1 MVLGGKKQKGKNFS
15 REKQFTSETEL
26 AKESRMNYRNTT
38 RPDSDSEEEQVK
50 KPSNPAQAVLNM
62 NRGENENADDEQEEE
77 QEIAPPPLS
86 RREREEIQKAQQKEH
101 FLKMTMEG
109 KTDQARADL
118 ARLAIIRKQREEAKL
133 KREEAANAAKG
144 KNEDSLAAGKSIISK
159 TLGKKK

>member
-26 AKESRMNYRNTT
+26 AKESRMNYRNAKH
-38 RPDSDSEEEQVK
+38 DSDSEEEPAK
-50 KPSNPAQAVLNM
+50 KPSNPAQAVLNIS
-62 NRGENENADDEQEEE
+62 REGNENSDEEQEEE

-159 TLGKKK
+159 SLGKKK